1 MFCLHHVGCY
11 NKNFY
16 SHLKYLLLSSHFL
29 LIKMLIDW
37 EMIFDL
43 ELDEIKVED
52 DKVENLYDQLV
63 EVRKMIKFKCF
74 KVFEFLF

>member
-1 MFCLHHVGCY
+1 
-11 NKNFY
+11 
-16 SHLKYLLLSSHFL
+16 
-29 LIKMLIDW
+29 MLIDW

-63 EVRKMIKFKCF
+63 EVRI
-74 KVFEFLF
+74 